1 MIILRDAIL
10 NCMIETGRLS
20 PGDKIEIT
28 AITGDNG
35 SDYRRV
41 EILATKKRCKKPFIY
56 WNICLD
62 IARNLIRWDTSTS
75 YYL

>member
-1 MIILRDAIL
+1 MGILRDAIL

-20 PGDKIEIT
+20 PGDKIEI
-28 AITGDNG
+28 IEINGENG

-41 EILATKKRCKKPFIY
+41 SVLATHIRCKKPFIY
-56 WNICLD
+56 WNICID
-62 IARNLIRWDTSTS
+62 IARNLIHWDTSTF